1 MMSLRQVAAAITPS
15 LVISIALTSSAF
27 AQDAG
32 SPAGSGAAPP
42 PIVAASQA
50 NAPRTVDEIVVT
62 AQKRTQTLQNVP
74 IVVTTISR
82 QLLLDTGVKD
92 IKDLT
97 LLTPGLI
104 VTSTGNETST
114 SARIRGVGTV
124 GDNIGLE
131 PSVGVVID
139 DVYRPRNGVGF
150 GDLGDVDRIEVLKGP
165 QGTLFGKS
173 TSAGVINVLTSKPSF
188 DFGGDAEFTVG
199 NYNTYGGSIAVT
211 GPLVGDKVAG
221 SLYFTDRHRDGFYSV
236 VTGQGPRTQ
245 DDDQNRNYFALRGQI
260 LALPD
265 DQTTIRLIGDYS
277 HRDEHCCVAV
287 VKDQG
292 VAGPII
298 ATLAGAGGGEPQVP
312 NPYDRN
318 AFANQSTTQNV
329 IDWGLSGEI
338 TYKLPNTDA
347 AITSITAYRGWKTV
361 YGQDPDFTNADV
373 LVRNA
378 GDANSDRFDVFSQE
392 LRFAGT
398 YDNLD
403 YLVGGFYSNED
414 LHSNYSLQF
423 GKQYDVFLNYLIGTL
438 GGFGENP
445 NLLKGF
451 FGPNATF
458 TPGGGSIDRYHQ
470 TDNSYAFF
478 TNETLHITDALDLNG
493 GLRFTDDQK
502 DLSAVS
508 TNTNNA
514 GRACSAI
521 NANPLTRAIPAFQ
534 QVVDIACL
542 PFENPAFAHFSDHQD
557 SVERNL
563 SGTAKLSYR
572 LSPELLGYVSYARGY
587 KAGGFNLDRVG
598 CPNAPGCAL
607 GSLTAVRDT
616 GFPAEFA
623 DSYEVGVKS
632 TLLDRTLLLNAT
644 LFLQHYR
651 NFQLNT
657 FNGLVFVVDSVP
669 DVYSRGVDADF
680 VWLPTADL
688 SFQGGITIASTKFT
702 EGDQSSLTANGQ
714 QFLGKPGSRLPL
726 APLYSWSL
734 SGTYSHNVMAD
745 LVGRAT
751 VGIKYS
757 SSYNTGSDLDPR
769 KEQDAFAL
777 VNARL
782 AIGPESGR
790 YSVELWA
797 ENLFDTRYQQVAF
810 DAPFQ
815 NVPTNSVGVIDA
827 FLGAPRTFGATFRLK
842 F

>member
-1 MMSLRQVAAAITPS
+1 MSLRHAATAAVSSFILS
-15 LVISIALTSSAF
+15 SALTCTAF
-27 AQDAG
+27 AQNTPT
-32 SPAGSGAAPP
+32 PADQAAAP
-42 PIVAASQA
+42 SQEGG
-50 NAPRTVDEIVVT
+50 PRTVDEIIVT
-62 AQKRTQTLQNVP
+62 AQKRSQSLQNVP
-74 IVVTTISR
+74 IVVTTINR
-82 QLLLDTGVKD
+82 ALLQDTGVRD

-97 LLTPGLI
+97 LLTPGLQ
-104 VTSTGNETST
+104 VTTTSNETST

-173 TSAGVINVLTSKPSF
+173 TSAGVINIITSKPAF
-188 DFGGDAEFTVG
+188 EFGGDAEFTVG
-199 NYNTYGGSIAVT
+199 NFNAYGGSLAVT

-221 SLYFTDRHRDGFYSV
+221 SLYFADRHRDGFYSV
-236 VTGQGPRTQ
+236 VTGQGPRTA
-245 DDDQNRNYFALRGQI
+245 DDDQNRNYFTTRGQI

-265 DQTTIRLIGDYS
+265 DETTIRLIADYS

-287 VKDQG
+287 VKDQSI
-292 VAGPII
+292 AGPII
-298 ATLAGAGGGEPQVP
+298 AALGGAGGGEPQAP
-312 NPYDRN
+312 NPYNRV
-318 AFANQSTTQNV
+318 AYANQPTTQNV
-329 IDWGLSGEI
+329 IDWGLSGEV
-338 TYKLPNTDA
+338 TYQLPEIDA
-347 AITSITAYRGWKTV
+347 SITSITAYRSWKTL

-373 LVRNA
+373 LVRQ
-378 GDANSDRFDVFSQE
+378 GTDANSDSFDDFSQE

-398 YDNLD
+398 YGKLD

-414 LHSNYSLQF
+414 LHSNYSLLYGQQF
-423 GKQYDVFLNYLIGTL
+423 DEFLNLLVSNL
-438 GGFGENP
+438 GGLGNNP
-445 NLLKGF
+445 NILKTL

-458 TPGGGSIDRYHQ
+458 APGAGSIDQYHQ
-470 TDNSYAFF
+470 TDNTYAAF
-478 TNETLHITDALDLNG
+478 TSETLHVTDALDLTG

-508 TNTNNA
+508 RNA
-514 GRACSAI
+514 KNPGQACNAI
-521 NANPLTRAIPAFQ
+521 NSSPLSKIPALQ

-542 PFENPAFAHFSDHQD
+542 PFENPSYDNFNNQQAT
-557 SVERNL
+557 VERDL
-563 SGTAKLSYR
+563 SGTVKLAYR
-572 LSPELLGYVSYARGY
+572 LSPEFLTYVSYARGY
-587 KAGGFNLDRVG
+587 KAGGFNLDRVA
-598 CPNAPGCAL
+598 CPNAPGCQP
-607 GSLTAVRDT
+607 GSLAAVRNT

-632 TLLDRTLLLNAT
+632 TLFDRTLLLNAT
-644 LFLQHYR
+644 LFLQHFR

-680 VWLPTADL
+680 VWLPTQNL
-688 SFQGGITIASTKFT
+688 SFQGGITVADTKFT
-702 EGDQSSLTANGQ
+702 DGDQSSLTANGQ
-714 QFLGKPGSRLPL
+714 QFLGAPGSRLPL

-734 SGTYSHNVMAD
+734 SGTYSHDLVAD
-745 LVGRAT
+745 LVGRLT

-777 VNARL
+777 VNARV
-782 AIGPESGR
+782 AVGPENGR
-790 YSVELWA
+790 YSVEFWA
-797 ENLFDTRYQQVAF
+797 ENLFDTNYQQVAF

-815 NVPTNSVGVIDA
+815 NVPTNGTGVIDA
-827 FLGAPRTFGATFRLK
+827 FLGQPRTFGATFRVK